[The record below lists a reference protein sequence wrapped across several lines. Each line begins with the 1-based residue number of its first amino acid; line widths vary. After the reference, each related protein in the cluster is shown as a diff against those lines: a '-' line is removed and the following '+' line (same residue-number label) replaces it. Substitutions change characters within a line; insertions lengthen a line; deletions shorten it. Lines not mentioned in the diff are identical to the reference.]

1 MPDTDA
7 DDRLSQREIPDLK
20 ALAKEGK
27 SIPYIALVL
36 HRASSIYS
44 KPLISTVF
52 NWICG
57 DVSLLTPT
65 IPEDRWR
72 QLRKAGISVAPPVAP
87 LIG

>member
-36 HRASSIYS
+36 HRALVDILKTAY
-44 KPLISTVF
+44 KHRV
-52 NWICG
+52 
-57 DVSLLTPT
+57 
-65 IPEDRWR
+65 
-72 QLRKAGISVAPPVAP
+72 QLDLRRR
-87 LIG
+87 